1 MKLLP
6 QGVCSVME
14 DYLETLLCA
23 LDALP
28 PDRVARIKSLKE
40 LSDKGF
46 AKMKNWVGADVV
58 SMCGGLGD
66 ELDFMKCLVR
76 AVHEGVGAY
85 KKTKKEKHKKF
96 RHITCINNILL

>member
-1 MKLLP
+1 M
-6 QGVCSVME
+6 G
-14 DYLETLLCA
+14 DDLETLLRA

-40 LSDKGF
+40 PWDNGF

-85 KKTKKEKHKKF
+85 KKTIKEKHKTYG
-96 RHITCINNILL
+96 HITCINKILL

>member
-6 QGVCSVME
+6 QGVCSEMG
-14 DYLETLLCA
+14 
-23 LDALP
+23 DALP

-40 LSDKGF
+40 HWDKGF
-46 AKMKNWVGADVV
+46 AKMNNWVGAYVV
-58 SMCGGLGD
+58 SMCGALGD

-85 KKTKKEKHKKF
+85 KKTIKKA
-96 RHITCINNILL
+96 